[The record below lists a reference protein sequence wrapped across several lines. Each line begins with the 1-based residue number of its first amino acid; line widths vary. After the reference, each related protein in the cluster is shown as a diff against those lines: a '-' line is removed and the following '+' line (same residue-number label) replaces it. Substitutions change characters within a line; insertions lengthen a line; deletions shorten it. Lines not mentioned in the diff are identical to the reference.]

1 MEWTIAI
8 LFVVS
13 ALLLIISILMTRQ
26 ASKAEQK
33 GIDMVHLSVMD
44 DINNMHDSIRN
55 LEFDL
60 EIIMK
65 EADIQLSSEDRVIM
79 REVLDL
85 YKRKY
90 SIESI
95 AKQKQVSES
104 EIKELLA
111 PFLTS
116 KDEGGKVAN
125 EN

>member
-1 MEWTIAI
+1 MEWTLTI

-44 DINNMHDSIRN
+44 DINNMQDSIRN
-55 LEFDL
+55 IEFDL
-60 EIIMK
+60 EIMAK
-65 EADIQLSSEDRVIM
+65 EAGIQLSSEDRVFT

-85 YKRKY
+85 YNRKY

-95 AKQKQVSES
+95 AAQKKVSEDQ
-104 EIKELLA
+104 IKEVLA

>member
-1 MEWTIAI
+1 MEWTLAI

-13 ALLLIISILMTRQ
+13 ALLLIISIIMTRR

-44 DINNMHDSIRN
+44 DINNMQDSIRN
-55 LEFDL
+55 LEFDI
-60 EIIMK
+60 EIMMK
-65 EADIQLSSEDRVIM
+65 EAGIQLSSEKRAIM

-95 AKQKQVSES
+95 AAQKQVSEN
-104 EIKELLA
+104 EIKQILSSYLG
-111 PFLTS
+111 S

-125 EN
+125 EI

>member
-1 MEWTIAI
+1 MEWTLAI
-8 LFVVS
+8 LFIVS
-13 ALLLIISILMTRQ
+13 ALLLIISIIMTRR

-44 DINNMHDSIRN
+44 DINNLQDSIQN
-55 LEFDL
+55 LEFDI

-65 EADIQLSSEDRVIM
+65 EAGIQLSSENRAFM

-95 AKQKQVSES
+95 AAQKQVPEN
-104 EIKELLA
+104 EIKQILSSYLGI
-111 PFLTS
+111 

-125 EN
+125 EI

>member
-1 MEWTIAI
+1 MEWTLAI
-8 LFVVS
+8 LFIVS
-13 ALLLIISILMTRQ
+13 ALLLIISIVMTRR

-44 DINNMHDSIRN
+44 DINNMQDSIRN
-55 LEFDL
+55 LEFDID
-60 EIIMK
+60 IIMK
-65 EADIQLSSEDRVIM
+65 EAGIPLSSENRAFM

-95 AKQKQVSES
+95 AAQKQVSEN
-104 EIKELLA
+104 EIRQILA
-111 PFLTS
+111 SYLES

-125 EN
+125 EI